1 MSELISKQHYY
12 PIQGW
17 PGYSV
22 TLDGEVFSPKG
33 ISLSCDSRGR
43 VILRGH
49 DQRTNRISVATCLRM
64 AGLVQ
69 QPGQELDDYDV
80 LVKKCSQLEGELLES
95 RRKISEQSR
104 HMQDIK
110 ALEDERDELAAALK
124 KARAEVSAAKANRAK
139 EKKAMNKASLTQPTP
154 REEELERRL
163 RLARK
168 LNGHLIAAVQKRG
181 GFGLAE
187 RSALEDTPYG
197 V

>member
-22 TLDGEVFSPKG
+22 TLDGEGRSPKG

-49 DQRTNRISVATCLRM
+49 DQRINRIPVATCLSM

-69 QPGQELDDYDV
+69 QPGKGQDDYDA
-80 LVKKCSQLEGELLES
+80 LAKKCSQLEEDLLES
-95 RRKISEQSR
+95 RRTISEQSR

-124 KARAEVSAAKANRAK
+124 KVRAEVSAAKAARAK
-139 EKKAMNKASLTQPTP
+139 EKKIMTKASLTQPTP
-154 REEELERRL
+154 RMEELEQRL

-168 LNGHLIAAVQKRG
+168 LNGHLLAAVRKRG
-181 GFGLAE
+181 DFDLAE
-187 RSALEDTPYG
+187 RSIVEGTPYG

>member
-1 MSELISKQHYY
+1 
-12 PIQGW
+12 
-17 PGYSV
+17 
-22 TLDGEVFSPKG
+22 
-33 ISLSCDSRGR
+33 
-43 VILRGH
+43 
-49 DQRTNRISVATCLRM
+49 M

-69 QPGQELDDYDV
+69 QPGKGQDNYDV
-80 LVKKCSQLEGELLES
+80 LVKKCSQLEEDLLES

-104 HMQDIK
+104 HLQDIK
-110 ALEDERDELAAALK
+110 ALEDERDGLAAALK
-124 KARAEVSAAKANRAK
+124 KVRAEVSAAKAARAK
-139 EKKAMNKASLTQPTP
+139 EKKAMTKASLTQPTP

-181 GFGLAE
+181 GFDIAE

>member
-1 MSELISKQHYY
+1 
-12 PIQGW
+12 
-17 PGYSV
+17 
-22 TLDGEVFSPKG
+22 
-33 ISLSCDSRGR
+33 
-43 VILRGH
+43 
-49 DQRTNRISVATCLRM
+49 
-64 AGLVQ
+64 
-69 QPGQELDDYDV
+69 
-80 LVKKCSQLEGELLES
+80 
-95 RRKISEQSR
+95 
-104 HMQDIK
+104 MQDIK

>member
-1 MSELISKQHYY
+1 MSELNSNKRSY
-12 PIQGW
+12 PITGW

-22 TLDGEVFSPKG
+22 TLDGEVRSPKG

-49 DQRTNRISVATCLRM
+49 DQRINRIPVATCLSM

-69 QPGQELDDYDV
+69 QPGKGQDDYDA
-80 LVKKCSQLEGELLES
+80 LTKKCSQLEEDLLES
-95 RRKISEQSR
+95 HRKISEQSR
-104 HMQDIK
+104 HLQDIK

-124 KARAEVSAAKANRAK
+124 KVRAEVSAAKAARAK
-139 EKKAMNKASLTQPTP
+139 EKKAMTKASLTQPTP

-181 GFGLAE
+181 GFDLAE